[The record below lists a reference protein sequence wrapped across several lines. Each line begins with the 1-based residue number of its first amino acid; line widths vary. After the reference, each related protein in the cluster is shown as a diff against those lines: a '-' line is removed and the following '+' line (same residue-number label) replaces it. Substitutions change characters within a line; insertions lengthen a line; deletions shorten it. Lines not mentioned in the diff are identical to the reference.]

1 MLPLVEFAI
10 YFVAAIVI
18 SYSDLRLR
26 IIRNRDLS
34 IFLALGIIIKSSEI
48 TLNDLSKVSC
58 ITLICIALHLIF
70 KGKIGAGD
78 LKLFWVFSF
87 WTSSISKWLVGLS
100 LSWILGGLFA
110 IAFMAFNY
118 RSKKRNLSIPF
129 APFIFLGFLLVI

>member
-70 KGKIGAGD
+70 KGRIGAGD

>member
-10 YFVAAIVI
+10 YFLAAIVI
-18 SYSDLRLR
+18 SHSDLRFR
-26 IIRNRDLS
+26 IIRNRDLG

-48 TLNDLSKVSC
+48 TLTDLLKLFC
-58 ITLICIALHLIF
+58 ITLICIALHLLF

-78 LKLFWVFSF
+78 LKLFWAFSF

-100 LSWILGGLFA
+100 FSWILGGLFA
-110 IAFMAFNY
+110 IAYMAFTY

-129 APFIFLGFLLVI
+129 APFIFLGFLPVI

>member
-1 MLPLVEFAI
+1 MLPLVELAI
-10 YFVAAIVI
+10 YFLAAIVI
-18 SYSDLRLR
+18 SHSDLQFR

-48 TLNDLSKVSC
+48 TLSDLSKVVC
-58 ITLICIALHLIF
+58 ITLICFALHLLF

-78 LKLFWVFSF
+78 LKLFWVVSF
-87 WTSSISKWLVGLS
+87 WTSSFSKWVVGLS

-110 IAFMAFNY
+110 ISYMAFTY

-129 APFIFLGFLLVI
+129 APFIFLGFLPVI